1 MAALR
6 ELLFS
11 IGFKGDASPIKQM
24 DTAADGLKKTMGGVD
39 DKMDSVIA
47 STKSLRSQ
55 AASLAGEYRKAGMS
69 QSEAMKQ
76 AWSEIERTKKETQG
90 ATAAAK
96 EHTQAMTDMSGKMA
110 ITGGVMTA
118 AITRPIINAGK
129 SAFQMASD
137 FEENVNK
144 VDVAFKD
151 NAQSVMDWSKTTLE
165 SFGISQ
171 SAALEAASLFGDMGT
186 AMGLS
191 TGEAANM
198 STSLTGLAG
207 DLASFKNIGIDQA
220 QTALKGIFTG
230 EGESLKTLGIIMQDS
245 TLEAFALAQGTGK
258 AWKEMDQAEKV
269 ALRYAVV
276 MDATKNSQGD
286 FANTSDGAANSS
298 RILSETMKELG
309 VSFGQVL
316 LPVITPIIQKITE
329 LVKWFGSLS
338 QGTKTAIV
346 IVGAVFA
353 ALGPLLLGASGA
365 IMAVTAA
372 QTALN
377 AVMLMNPIGLIV
389 MGIAALIAGL
399 VYFYNTNESVR
410 NSINAIWTSLQAFM
424 GAAMEQIS
432 ALWATHGE
440 SIMAVGA
447 AVWGAI
453 SLLIETIMGIISGI
467 IVTFLAIIT
476 GDWEGA
482 WNGLKGIVESIM
494 KWFGGLGQAFMDIG
508 KNIIDGII
516 NGIKAKARAAV
527 DAVKNVAKNMAD
539 AFTSFWGI
547 NSPATLGIEFGGY
560 IPEGVAIGVKDKA
573 VKVQQATQQMSN
585 MAGSGMSTQ
594 GATRQTAGAGGGFN
608 FSPQITVNVNGGGTV
623 KESFSSIEQQLNLFM
638 DEYAQKMALRN
649 PKVAY

>member
-1 MAALR
+1 MADLR
-6 ELLFS
+6 SLLFS

-55 AASLAGEYRKAGMS
+55 AASLAGEYRKVGMS

-96 EHTQAMTDMSGKMA
+96 EHTQAMTDMSGKTA
-110 ITGGVMTA
+110 IAGGVMTA
-118 AITRPIINAGK
+118 GVTVPIIAAGK
-129 SAFQMASD
+129 AAFGMASD

-151 NAQSVMDWSKTTLE
+151 NAATVMEWSETTLE
-165 SFGISQ
+165 AFGLSQ
-171 SAALEAASLFGDMGT
+171 NSALEAASLFGDMGT

-207 DLASFKNIGIDQA
+207 DLASFKNVGIDQA

-230 EGESLKTLGIIMQDS
+230 EGEALKNLGVVMQDS
-245 TLEAFALAQGTGK
+245 TLEAFALAQGTET
-258 AWKEMDQAEKV
+258 AYDEMTQAQKV
-269 ALRYAVV
+269 ALRYAFV
-276 MDATKNSQGD
+276 MDATKNAQGD

-298 RILSETMKELG
+298 RTLTETLKELG

-329 LVKWFGSLS
+329 LVKWFGSLG

-346 IVGAVFA
+346 IVAGVFA
-353 ALGPLLLGASGA
+353 ALGPLLLGASA
-365 IMAVTAA
+365 AMTVVTAT
-372 QTALN
+372 QWALN
-377 AVMLMNPIGLIV
+377 TAMLANPIGLIIA
-389 MGIAALIAGL
+389 GIAALIAGL

-440 SIMAVGA
+440 SIMAVGE

-494 KWFGGLGQAFMDIG
+494 NWFGGLGDAFMKIG
-508 KNIIDGII
+508 GDII
-516 NGIKAKARAAV
+516 NGIIEGIKAKVTGAV

-539 AFTSFWGI
+539 AFKSFWGI
-547 NSPATLGIEFGGY
+547 NSPATLGIEYGGY

-573 VKVQQATQQMSN
+573 IKVQQATQQMSN

-594 GATRQTAGAGGGFN
+594 GTSRQTANAGSGMHFN
-608 FSPQITVNVNGGGTV
+608 PQITVQINGGGTV

>member
-1 MAALR
+1 MDLR
-6 ELLFS
+6 SLLFS
-11 IGFKGDASPIKQM
+11 INFKGDASPIKQM
-24 DTAADGLKKTMGGVD
+24 DTAADSLKQTMGSVD
-39 DKMDSVIA
+39 NKIDSVIT

-69 QSEAMKQ
+69 QSDAMKQ

-90 ATAAAK
+90 ATEAAK
-96 EHTQAMTDMSGKMA
+96 EHTKAMTNMSAGMA
-110 ITGGVMTA
+110 VAGGVMTA
-118 AITRPIINAGK
+118 TVTMPIINAGK
-129 SAFQMASD
+129 AAFQMASD
-137 FEENVNK
+137 YEENVNK

-151 NAQSVMDWSKTTLE
+151 NAQTVMDWSKTSLE
-165 SFGISQ
+165 AFGLSQ
-171 SAALEAASLFGDMGT
+171 NSALEAASLFGDMGT

-220 QTALKGIFTG
+220 QTALSGVFTG
-230 EGESLKTLGIIMQDS
+230 EGEALKSLGVVMQDS
-245 TLEAFALAQGTGK
+245 TLEAFALAQGTEK
-258 AWKEMDQAEKV
+258 AYDKMSQAEKV
-269 ALRYAVV
+269 ALRYAFV
-276 MDATKNSQGD
+276 MDATKNAQGD

-298 RILSETMKELG
+298 RTLTETLKELG

-346 IVGAVFA
+346 IVAGAIA
-353 ALGPLLLGASGA
+353 AIGPLLLGASSA
-365 IMAVTAA
+365 IMAVAAA
-372 QTALN
+372 QWLLNGALL
-377 AVMLMNPIGLIV
+377 ANPIGLIV
-389 MGIAALIAGL
+389 AGIAALIAGL
-399 VYFYNTNESVR
+399 VYFYNTNETVR
-410 NSINAIWTSLQAFM
+410 NSINMVWSQMQEFM
-424 GAAMEQIS
+424 AVVMATIS
-432 ALWATHGE
+432 ALWQAHGAE
-440 SIMAVGA
+440 ITAIA
-447 AVWGAI
+447 QAVWGAI
-453 SLLIETIMGIISGI
+453 SLFVESVMGVIAGIIT
-467 IVTFLAIIT
+467 TFLAIIT

-494 KWFGGLGQAFMDIG
+494 NWFAGLGSAFMEIG
-508 KNIIDGII
+508 GNIIDGII
-516 NGIKAKARAAV
+516 EGIKAKATGAV

-539 AFTSFWGI
+539 AFKSFWGI
-547 NSPATLGIEFGGY
+547 NSPATLGIEYGGY

-573 VKVQQATQQMSN
+573 VKVEQATKQMSS
-585 MAGSGMSTQ
+585 MASGGMSTS
-594 GATRQTAGAGGGFN
+594 GTRQTASASGSGFN
-608 FSPQITVNVNGGGTV
+608 FSPSITVNVNGGTV

>member
-1 MAALR
+1 MADLR
-6 ELLFS
+6 QLVFS
-11 IGFKGDASPIKQM
+11 VVFKGDSSPVAKMNKDADKLKQNM
-24 DTAADGLKKTMGGVD
+24 NGVD
-39 DKMDSVIA
+39 DSFK
-47 STKSLRSQ
+47 T
-55 AASLAGEYRKAGMS
+55 
-69 QSEAMKQ
+69 
-76 AWSEIERTKKETQG
+76 
-90 ATAAAK
+90 ATASAAK
-96 EHTQAMTDMSGKMA
+96 MSAGLA
-110 ITGGVMTA
+110 VAGAAMTA
-118 AITRPIINAGK
+118 AVTMPIVNAGK
-129 SAFQMASD
+129 AAFQMASD

-151 NAQSVMDWSKTTLE
+151 NAATVMAWSETALE
-165 SFGISQ
+165 SFGLSQ
-171 SAALEAASLFGDMGT
+171 NSALEAASLFGDMGT

-207 DLASFKNIGIDQA
+207 DLASFKNVGIDQA

-230 EGESLKTLGIIMQDS
+230 EGEALKNLGVVMQDS
-245 TLEAFALAQGTGK
+245 TLEAFALAQGTET
-258 AWKEMDQAEKV
+258 AYDEMTQAQKV
-269 ALRYAVV
+269 ALRYAFV
-276 MDATKNSQGD
+276 MDATKNAQGD

-298 RILSETMKELG
+298 RTLTETLKELG

-346 IVGAVFA
+346 IVGGVLA
-353 ALGPLLLGASGA
+353 ALGPLLLGASA
-365 IMAVTAA
+365 AMTAVTAA
-372 QTALN
+372 QWLLNTAIL
-377 AVMLMNPIGLIV
+377 ANPIGLIIA
-389 MGIAALIAGL
+389 GIAALIAGL

-440 SIMAVGA
+440 SIMAVGE

-494 KWFGGLGQAFMDIG
+494 NWFGGLGDAFMKIG
-508 KNIIDGII
+508 GDII
-516 NGIKAKARAAV
+516 NGIIEGIKAKVTGAV
-527 DAVKNVAKNMAD
+527 DAVKNIARNMAD
-539 AFTSFWGI
+539 AFKSFWGI
-547 NSPATLGIEFGGY
+547 NSPATLGIEYGGY

-573 VKVQQATQQMSN
+573 IKVEQATKQMSS
-585 MAGSGMSTQ
+585 MAGNGMATN
-594 GATRQTAGAGGGFN
+594 GTRQTASASGTGFN
-608 FSPQITVNVNGGGTV
+608 FNPQITVNVNGGGV
-623 KESFSSIEQQLNLFM
+623 KESFSTIEQQLNLFM

>member
-1 MAALR
+1 MADLR
-6 ELLFS
+6 QLLFS
-11 IGFKGDASPIKQM
+11 IGFKGDTSPIKKM
-24 DTAADGLKKTMGGVD
+24 NTESDKLKQNMNGVD
-39 DKMDSVIA
+39 DSFK
-47 STKSLRSQ
+47 T
-55 AASLAGEYRKAGMS
+55 
-69 QSEAMKQ
+69 
-76 AWSEIERTKKETQG
+76 
-90 ATAAAK
+90 ATASAAK
-96 EHTQAMTDMSGKMA
+96 MSAGLA
-110 ITGGVMTA
+110 VAGAAMTA
-118 AITRPIINAGK
+118 AVTMPIVNAGK
-129 SAFQMASD
+129 AAFQMASD

-151 NAQSVMDWSKTTLE
+151 NAATVMAWSETALE
-165 SFGISQ
+165 SFGLSQ
-171 SAALEAASLFGDMGT
+171 NSALEAASLFGDMGT

-207 DLASFKNIGIDQA
+207 DLASFKNVGIDQA

-230 EGESLKTLGIIMQDS
+230 EGEALKNLGVVMQDS
-245 TLEAFALAQGTGK
+245 TLEAFALAQGTET
-258 AWKEMDQAEKV
+258 AYDEMTQAQKV
-269 ALRYAVV
+269 ALRYAFV
-276 MDATKNSQGD
+276 MDATKNAQGD

-298 RILSETMKELG
+298 RTLTETLKELG

-329 LVKWFGSLS
+329 LVKWFGGLS

-346 IVGAVFA
+346 IVGGVLA
-353 ALGPLLLGASGA
+353 ALGPLLLGASSA

-372 QTALN
+372 QWLLNGALL
-377 AVMLMNPIGLIV
+377 ANPIGLIIA
-389 MGIAALIAGL
+389 GIAALIAGL

-432 ALWATHGE
+432 AFWATHGE
-440 SIMAVGA
+440 SIMAVGE

-494 KWFGGLGQAFMDIG
+494 NWFGGLGDAFMKIG
-508 KNIIDGII
+508 GDII
-516 NGIKAKARAAV
+516 NGIIEGIKAKVTGAV

-539 AFTSFWGI
+539 AFKSFWGI
-547 NSPATLGIEFGGY
+547 NSPATLGIEYGGY
-560 IPEGVAIGVKDKA
+560 IPEGVAIGVKDKTI
-573 VKVQQATQQMSN
+573 KVEQATKQMSS
-585 MAGSGMSTQ
+585 MAGNGMATN
-594 GATRQTAGAGGGFN
+594 GTRQTASASGSGFN
-608 FSPQITVNVNGGGTV
+608 FSPSITVNVNGGGV
-623 KESFSSIEQQLNLFM
+623 KESFSTIEQQLNLFM